1 MRAVQLLP
9 SIRDLYSRLPETYHL
24 QPWELQWMLYALNYT
39 DELEDEDAIAN
50 AVAVAWPHFFQ
61 PISTR
66 RAA

>member
-1 MRAVQLLP
+1 MTQLQ
-9 SIRDLYSRLPETYHL
+9 RLVSTFKPG
-24 QPWELQWMLYALNYT
+24 ELQWMLYALNYT